1 MNKMKIFKMSTFHDF
16 GNFPREDVDAMICA
30 LVRFGYDVTLS
41 EDGDYIQFNVGND
54 DEIKEKTTNISQ

>member
-1 MNKMKIFKMSTFHDF
+1 MSTFHDF
-16 GNFPREDVDAMICA
+16 GNFPREDVDAM
-30 LVRFGYDVTLS
+30 VRFGYDVTLS